1 MERKSKEKN
10 SETFFCL
17 LLVFFE
23 FFRVFFLAY
32 WIHFSNFFVSTNS
45 FTFLTLFVSEIFFCN
60 TTASSFFFYFYLFFS
75 FFPNFSLLSFCN
87 FVRDSQKNWT
97 KSQILI
103 KSWFVWSTLMKVF
116 SPESTDWCSIIN
128 FLSWNYIHIRNLKD

>member
-1 MERKSKEKN
+1 MKGERKLMERKSKEKN

-45 FTFLTLFVSEIFFCN
+45 FTFLTLFVSEIFFVIPWLLLF
-60 TTASSFFFYFYLFFS
+60 SSTFIFSSHFVLTFPYYLFVTLFATRKKIEQNHKFWS
-75 FFPNFSLLSFCN
+75 NPDLFDKLWWKFFPLNQPID
-87 FVRDSQKNWT
+87 VRS
-97 KSQILI
+97 
-103 KSWFVWSTLMKVF
+103 STF
-116 SPESTDWCSIIN
+116 
-128 FLSWNYIHIRNLKD
+128 